1 MLYYLDF
8 ATDFNIDEGS
18 QLFELASNQPDLS
31 VISVNGDSGVVV
43 DPLAVDGSVSNNTV
57 TQLIDTKQ
65 SGLYF
70 E

>member
-1 MLYYLDF
+1 LYYLDF

-18 QLFELASNQPDLS
+18 QLFELASNQPDQS
-31 VISVNGDSGVVV
+31 VISVNGDPGVVINQ
-43 DPLAVDGSVSNNTV
+43 LAVDGFVSNDTI